1 MTKFQERHGATQCKL
16 LKGVGTAYIATL
28 LETGQTKVERYN
40 GDPLSIAS
48 LEIKSALP
56 NRLSR
61 LKRQSPE
68 AFYYWAKTSELL

>member
-1 MTKFQERHGATQCKL
+1 MFRGSYLIDNAIIDAARA
-16 LKGVGTAYIATL
+16 AYIATL

-48 LEIKSALP
+48 LEIKSTLP